1 MEVSAGAALKISS
14 RGNLASRGEARSRNL
29 FDALPFAILGNI
41 YIPGRSRIIIN
52 YPCTKSTLARVA
64 RVSVINLGRA
74 NRAILQ
80 PRFYVHYSSRVN
92 LAWRLSPESSV
103 VRRECL

>member
-29 FDALPFAILGNI
+29 FDALPSAILGYI
-41 YIPGRSRIIIN
+41 YIRGRSRIIIN
-52 YPCTKSTLARVA
+52 YPCAKSTVVGVA
-64 RVSVINLGRA
+64 SVINLGRA

-80 PRFYVHYSSRVN
+80 PRLYVHYSRVN
-92 LAWRLSPESSV
+92 LTWRLSPEGSV
-103 VRRECL
+103 VHRECD